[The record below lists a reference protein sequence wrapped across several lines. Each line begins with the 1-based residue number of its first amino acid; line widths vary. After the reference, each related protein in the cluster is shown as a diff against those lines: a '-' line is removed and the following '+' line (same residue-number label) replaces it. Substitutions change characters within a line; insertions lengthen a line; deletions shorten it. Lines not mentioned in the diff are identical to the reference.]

1 MVGQKDKKKQA
12 SARRNPELT
21 CEQRGHL
28 AAIQNFKTA
37 TESNDEAGH
46 ERQQQQGSS
55 GVFSFAAGA
64 RGWAANGVVWSG
76 SWYHCAS
83 AAPPPSPPHLWHP
96 FNSLLLRL
104 RRNDPF
110 PSRPSDR
117 MPAHRATY
125 KGETQQI
132 DFVGRLCCHRRG
144 VPAGL
149 STHWNAERSLPSPNE
164 EEAAWEKNRHQRRC

>member
-1 MVGQKDKKKQA
+1 MRPCSK
-12 SARRNPELT
+12 L
-21 CEQRGHL
+21 
-28 AAIQNFKTA
+28 QNA

-46 ERQQQQGSS
+46 ERQQQQQQHGSS

-64 RGWAANGVVWSG
+64 RGWAANGVVWCG

-83 AAPPPSPPHLWHP
+83 AAPPPSPPHLRHP

-132 DFVGRLCCHRRG
+132 NFVGRLCCHRRG

-149 STHWNAERSLPSPNE
+149 SAHWNAERSLPSPSKE
-164 EEAAWEKNRHQRRC
+164 EEAAREKNRHQRRC